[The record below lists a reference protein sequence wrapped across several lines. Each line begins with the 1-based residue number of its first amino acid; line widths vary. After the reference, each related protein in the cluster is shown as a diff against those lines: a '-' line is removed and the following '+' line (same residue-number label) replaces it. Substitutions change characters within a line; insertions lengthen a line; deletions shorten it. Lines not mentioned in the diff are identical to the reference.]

1 MVVTLSGGCVKHFSR
16 WTEVCPSGFAML
28 GAQKEKQRS
37 DLYEVLRSLRRPA
50 AR

>member
-1 MVVTLSGGCVKHFSR
+1 MVVNLSEACVKHFSR
-16 WTEVCPSGFAML
+16 WTGSCPSGFAML

-37 DLYEVLRSLRRPA
+37 DLYEVLHSLRDPA